1 MRDESGKRGDA
12 QRSDFPVT
20 APDVSFPAFVRREVQ
35 ARAGRLIEFR
45 RDLHQHP
52 EPGFGEIRTAARVT
66 ERLRAAGLT
75 VRTEIAGTGVLAQRN
90 SRSGRT
96 ILFRADMDA
105 LPLTEETGAPYAS
118 RNPGFM
124 HACGHDGHTAML
136 VEAAELLQETGAL
149 TGAAADPAGRTPRS
163 AGGVDVAFVFQPA
176 EEGPGGAL
184 PMIREGVLE
193 ESGTEA
199 VFGLHLWSQL
209 PVGKI
214 AITAGP
220 AMASAD
226 EFEITI
232 QGRGGHGAF
241 PHETVDAV
249 VVGSYVVT
257 ALQTLVARN
266 ADPLQTAVV
275 SVGSFQAG
283 SNFNIIAET
292 AVLKGTIRTFDP
304 GLRDLLVRR
313 LEEVSVGV
321 ARSLGATCAFRFQPH
336 YPATVNDPRMAAFAA
351 SLAEEMVGRGNVV
364 QDLIM
369 MGAEDFSFFLRERPG
384 CFIFVGAGNAERGL
398 VHPHHSPR
406 FDLDESALGIGC
418 ELLLRIAERYPE
430 TFPQPVARGPEK

>member
-1 MRDESGKRGDA
+1 M
-12 QRSDFPVT
+12 T
-20 APDVSFPAFVRREVQ
+20 APHDRFPAFVRPEVR

-52 EPGFGEIRTAARVT
+52 EPGFGEVRTAARVT
-66 ERLRAAGLT
+66 DRLRSAGLA
-75 VRTEIAGTGVLAQRN
+75 VRTEIAGTGVVA
-90 SRSGRT
+90 SRGGRRGRT

-118 RNPGFM
+118 RNPGYM

-136 VEAAELLQETGAL
+136 VEAAEMLHEAAAL
-149 TGAAADPAGRTPRS
+149 PGAAADPVGRAPRT
-163 AGGVDVAFVFQPA
+163 AGGVDVAFIFQPA

-193 ESGTEA
+193 ESGAEA

-226 EFEITI
+226 EFEIVI

-249 VVGSYVVT
+249 VVGSYVVA

-292 AVLKGTIRTFDP
+292 AVLKGTVRTFDP
-304 GLRDLLVRR
+304 GVRDLLVRR
-313 LEEVSVGV
+313 LEEVAVGV
-321 ARSLGATCAFRFQPH
+321 AQSLGATCRFRFQPH
-336 YPATVNDPRMAAFAA
+336 YPATVNDPRMAAWAA
-351 SLAEEMVGRGNVV
+351 SLAEEMVGPQNVV
-364 QDLIM
+364 RDLVM

-384 CFIFVGAGNAERGL
+384 CFIFVGAGNVERGL

-406 FDLDESALGIGC
+406 FDIDESALLVGC
-418 ELLLRIAERYPE
+418 ELLLRIAERYGE
-430 TFPQPVARGPEK
+430 AFPQPVARSSEK